1 MKLLRDRVEGQ
12 VPRAGA
18 ALRRPVRAGGDLAG
32 AGGHAPQ
39 SGAPVVTCTAGVRAT
54 WLLYNITSS
63 PTSSSSPD
71 SNSPPFS
78 LCGAFARPAA
88 RRNYFSNPP
97 PVLHLLIAPPHY
109 QSCHQHPLQ
118 HQTASRC
125 CRSAVA
131 SVFKLRVNSFSC
143 FLCRTWRPV
152 AAHFQKFFGSAEHSR
167 SGGRVIKTLGISLP
181 DKRELPFQHCLV
193 LYAAGI

>member
-1 MKLLRDRVEGQ
+1 MTGS
-12 VPRAGA
+12 
-18 ALRRPVRAGGDLAG
+18 
-32 AGGHAPQ
+32 GHRAPQ
-39 SGAPVVTCTAGVRAT
+39 TGRPGRRVRLRAASGLDQTPMPQTTRGLRPQTLNCETPTRSRRGP
-54 WLLYNITSS
+54 SS
-63 PTSSSSPD
+63 TRRGCPPTSSSSWRR
-71 SNSPPFS
+71 S
-78 LCGAFARPAA
+78 GRRRRTRPAKWGA
-88 RRNYFSNPP
+88 GRDLHCRR
-97 PVLHLLIAPPHY
+97 
-109 QSCHQHPLQ
+109 Q
-118 HQTASRC
+118 RC